1 MTDDLVATHGYL
13 DLPELCYQP
22 CSPTAVAAPQWVA
35 FNQPLAESLQI
46 PQTLWLSDQGLQY
59 FSGNE
64 VPAWAKPVAQA
75 YAGHQFGHFNPQLG
89 DGRAI
94 LLSELTSV
102 TGQRVDIQLKGA
114 GRTPYSRGGDGRS
127 PLGPV
132 LREYIVSEAMHN
144 LGIPTTRALAA
155 VVTGEAVY
163 REQPEP
169 GAIMAR
175 IASSHLRIGSV
186 QFVRAHGSV
195 DDLKALLDFTIDR
208 HYSALKDHPA
218 RYVALFEAIAER
230 QIELVARWMSVGFI
244 HGVMNTDNTSL
255 SGETIDYGPCAFME
269 SYQSAQVFSYIDKR
283 GRYAYNRQPEILQ
296 WNLARLAESMLPA
309 IDQQPE
315 HSVNEVTAL
324 VDSIPTRFAAHWQS
338 IMGRK
343 LGLLASTADD
353 SELIRQL
360 LSSFE
365 QGNVDFTLGFRR
377 LTAEITNKTAPQ
389 SIFANVPRFHDWR
402 HSWQARLQKESI
414 GEDAVRSCMNQH
426 NPLRIPR
433 NHRIQEV
440 IEAAYNKGD
449 LRPLHQ
455 LQRALEH
462 PYDESEKF
470 DEFTQPASDKQKV
483 NTTFCGT

>member
-1 MTDDLVATHGYL
+1 MTNRPAATHSYL
-13 DLPELCYQP
+13 DLPALCYQP
-22 CSPTAVAAPQWVA
+22 CSPTAVKAPQWVA

-46 PQTLWLSDQGLQY
+46 PQALWLSDQGLQY

-169 GAIMAR
+169 GAIMTR

-186 QFVRAHGSV
+186 QFVRAHGSA

-255 SGETIDYGPCAFME
+255 SGDTIDYGPCAFME
-269 SYQSAQVFSYIDKR
+269 GYRPTQVFSYIDKR
-283 GRYAYNRQPEILQ
+283 GRYAYNRQPAILQ

-309 IDQQPE
+309 IPA
-315 HSVNEVTAL
+315 HSIDTMTAL
-324 VDSIPTRFAAHWQS
+324 VDDIPERFSARWQTV
-338 IMGRK
+338 MERK
-343 LGLLASTADD
+343 IGLTNST
-353 SELIRQL
+353 SEDTGLIRQL
-360 LSSFE
+360 LSGFE
-365 QGNVDFTLGFRR
+365 QGNVDFTLGFRY
-377 LTAEITNKTAPQ
+377 LTAEIHNQ
-389 SIFANVPRFHDWR
+389 STPHPMFTEVPDFHNWR
-402 HSWQARLQKESI
+402 HKWQTRLQHECTDD
-414 GEDAVRSCMNQH
+414 DAIHLYMNQH

-440 IEAAYNKGD
+440 IEAAYKEGD

-455 LQRALEH
+455 LQAALEN
-462 PYDESEKF
+462 PYDDNDAFDDFSSPAPDEK
-470 DEFTQPASDKQKV
+470 KV